1 MHIQTHILSGW
12 CVANCLPF
20 SPRQRLLAMLAAT
33 LPDLDGL
40 GIVFGQKAYWDYHH
54 ILGHN
59 LSFAILLSIVL
70 TLFARS
76 RRLLCL
82 GTFFTLVHLHLVM
95 DYFGSG
101 PNWPIVYFWPVDRT
115 LWLNPNPWEFTS
127 WQNTTAFLVLFAWTI
142 LIGWKSRRTPLEL
155 LMPSLDRRL
164 VGLSPL
170 SRQPA

>member
-40 GIVFGQKAYWDYHH
+40 GIAFGQKAYWDYHH

-59 LSFAILLSIVL
+59 LAFAILLSIVL
-70 TLFARS
+70 TLFART
-76 RRLLCL
+76 RHLLCV
-82 GTFFTLVHLHLVM
+82 GTFFTLVHLHLLM
-95 DYFGSG
+95 DYWGSG
-101 PNWPIVYFWPVDRT
+101 PGWPICYFWPFDRRQ
-115 LWLNPNPWEFTS
+115 WINPDAWPFYS
-127 WQNTTAFLVLFAWTI
+127 WQNIGAFFVLLGWTVAI
-142 LIGWKSRRTPLEL
+142 AVWRRRTPLEL

-164 VGLSPL
+164 VGAPTGV
-170 SRQPA
+170 AE